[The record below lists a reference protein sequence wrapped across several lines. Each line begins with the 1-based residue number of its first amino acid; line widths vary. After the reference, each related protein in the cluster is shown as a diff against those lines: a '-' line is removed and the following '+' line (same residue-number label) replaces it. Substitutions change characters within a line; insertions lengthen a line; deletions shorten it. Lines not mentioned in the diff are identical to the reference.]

1 MATKS
6 EVLCQHFV
14 LQIELVLLGHG
25 LLEQLPNVQ
34 RIKVTS
40 NVVGCLSMCVCLCV
54 CVLAKSLAAYCL
66 TNWPFASI
74 FGQHLQIKRVSTLS
88 VSRFRFSINHSSLGS
103 SGVYLMLIMP
113 IILKHYF
120 IVFNF

>member
-40 NVVGCLSMCVCLCV
+40 NVVGCLSMCVFVCV
-54 CVLAKSLAAYCL
+54 CVSQITCSILSNQLALCQYFWPAFANQTSIEIVSLSFSLLHKSLE
-66 TNWPFASI
+66 
-74 FGQHLQIKRVSTLS
+74 FGLKWR
-88 VSRFRFSINHSSLGS
+88 
-103 SGVYLMLIMP
+103 
-113 IILKHYF
+113 ILNVDYAHHFKAL
-120 IVFNF
+120 FNCI

>member
-40 NVVGCLSMCVCLCV
+40 NVVGCLSMCVC
-54 CVLAKSLAAYCL
+54 VLAKSLAAYCL
-66 TNWPFASI
+66 TNWPFANI
-74 FGQHLQIKRVSTLS
+74 FGQHLQIKRVSKLS
-88 VSRFRFSINHSSLGS
+88 VSRSLQHKSLEFG
-103 SGVYLMLIMP
+103 LKWR
-113 IILKHYF
+113 ILNVDYAHHFKALFYC
-120 IVFNF
+120 I